1 MADAQ
6 YIKTDMLSAL
16 AILIG
21 LITEILGIG
30 LDKIVALFI
39 MAFIG
44 KVTWEILIDSIQ
56 VLSLFFTWL

>member
-1 MADAQ
+1 
-6 YIKTDMLSAL
+6 MLSAL

-44 KVTWEILIDSIQ
+44 KVT
-56 VLSLFFTWL
+56 

>member
-44 KVTWEILIDSIQ
+44 KVT
-56 VLSLFFTWL
+56 